1 MRAIRH
7 LITFV
12 IAAILVAQP
21 AMAQSILRDAETE
34 TLFLDMSLPMIK
46 AAGLD
51 PKNVR
56 IVVVNDPEI
65 NAFATQGQDVYL
77 NAGLIMAAKNA
88 NEVQGVIAHELGH
101 VAAGDVL
108 RGSEGAKKATGIMLL
123 SMLLGAV
130 AMAAGGGEAGAGIF
144 AAGQQ
149 AALGKFIAFTRVQEA
164 GADESARRFMRGAG
178 VSGKGMISFFK
189 TLQNQEY
196 RLRLNDNGDG
206 FGNDHPVTSDRIA
219 VLSDK
224 LPEDPAWNTPTPP
237 DIEARFQRVKAKLS
251 GFILDPKDVIYRF
264 PLTDNS
270 VPAHLARAYAYHRGA
285 YPDRAVAEVDALLA
299 TAPHDPYF
307 LEMKGQILLESGRAK
322 EAVPVL
328 REAVERT
335 NYQPLIAPLFTHALI
350 ESGDRSSYA
359 EAKTVLKNA
368 LQRDRENPFAWY
380 QLGVIY
386 TQEGDQARAS
396 LASAERAVL
405 EAQYGQAMQNAEVAM
420 KGLPAGSADYLRA
433 QDIAMTSKT
442 EWDKDKKNRKRG

>member
-1 MRAIRH
+1 MRVFRH
-7 LITFV
+7 LIAFV
-12 IAAILVAQP
+12 LATVLVAQP
-21 AMAQSILRDAETE
+21 ALAQSILRDAETE
-34 TLFLDMSLPMIK
+34 TLFHDMSLPMIK

-51 PKNVR
+51 PNNVR
-56 IVVVNDPEI
+56 VVVVNDQEI

-130 AMAAGGGEAGAGIF
+130 AVAVGGSEAGAGIF
-144 AAGQQ
+144 ALGQQ
-149 AALGKFIAFTRVQEA
+149 AALGKFIAFTRTQEA
-164 GADESARRFMRGAG
+164 GADESARRFLRGAG
-178 VSGKGMISFFK
+178 ISGKGMIGFFK

-196 RLRLNDNGDG
+196 RLRLNTSDDG

-219 VLSDK
+219 VLMEG
-224 LPEDPAWNTPTPP
+224 LPNDPAWNTPTPP
-237 DIEARFQRVKAKLS
+237 DIETRFQRVKAKLT
-251 GFILDPKDVIYRF
+251 GFILDPKDTLYKF
-264 PLTDNS
+264 PLSDNS

-285 YPDRAVAEVDALLA
+285 YPERAIYEADALLA

-307 LEMKGQILLESGRAK
+307 LEIKGQILLESGKPKDAI
-322 EAVPVL
+322 PIL
-328 REAVERT
+328 REAVDRT
-335 NYQPLIAPLFTHALI
+335 QYQPLIAALFGHALI
-350 ESGDRSSYA
+350 ESGDKANYA
-359 EAKTVLKNA
+359 EAKTVLKSA
-368 LQRDRENPFAWY
+368 IQRDRENPFAWY

-396 LASAERAVL
+396 LASAERSVL
-405 EAQYGQAMQNAEVAM
+405 EAQYGAAMRNAEMAM